1 MKVQLYV
8 KFREIGRSVA
18 VILFLLMVGMVIGWS
33 TAPEHK
39 APAQAVWGTPSGNH
53 GAQVAIWRT
62 NENSAKY

>member
-1 MKVQLYV
+1 MKVQLDV

-39 APAQAVWGTPSGNH
+39 APAQAVWGTR
-53 GAQVAIWRT
+53 V
-62 NENSAKY
+62 